1 MFSFDYITK
10 EDIKEHNPNWPK
22 IPDHPYR
29 MLIIGGSG
37 SRKTI
42 ALLSL
47 INHEQDIEK
56 IYLYAKDPSEAKY
69 QLLINKRESTGLKYF
84 NNSKAFMKSSNDMKD
99 IYKNIEEYKPNK
111 KRKIFIVF
119 DVMFADMLSNE
130 KLNLIVTEL
139 SIRGRKLNI
148 SLDIIR
154 QSYFA
159 VSKNIRLNSTHYFV
173 MKIPNKRELQQI
185 VFNHSSDID
194 FQDFR
199 IFVNSV
205 LQNHILF
212 WLLILLL
219 HQTILY
225 VSEIIFYKEYKS

>member
-1 MFSFDYITK
+1 
-10 EDIKEHNPNWPK
+10 
-22 IPDHPYR
+22 
-29 MLIIGGSG
+29 
-37 SRKTI
+37 
-42 ALLSL
+42 
-47 INHEQDIEK
+47 
-56 IYLYAKDPSEAKY
+56 
-69 QLLINKRESTGLKYF
+69 
-84 NNSKAFMKSSNDMKD
+84 MKSSNDMKD

-119 DVMFADMLSNE
+119 DDMFADMLSNE